1 VLVLTKAD
9 IANVLAPEDVIE
21 VVERAMRAVA
31 EGGAAEGSRSALG
44 LPGSDALLIPMF
56 GAVGGPA
63 PAAGL
68 KLLTDAPANPDASRP
83 RQQSVVLLLD
93 PVTNAVE
100 ALLDGAEMTRLRTA
114 AASAVATR
122 HLSRAESATLG
133 LIGAG
138 ALAAAH
144 LDAIRAVRPIRRV
157 VVWTRRADTLE
168 RFAGQCSDRSIDVEP
183 ARSADEVAAEADV
196 ICTLTPARTPV
207 LRGATL
213 RAGTHVNA
221 VGAPPRPSHREID
234 HDVLARSRVVVDNR
248 EVALHE
254 SGAIRHALD
263 HGGLDRTAT
272 LDELGEVI
280 AGQAPGRSGDGQI
293 TLYNS
298 VGLGIQDLATAR
310 LMVTIARR
318 KGLGRAID
326 LAGGLSS

>member
-9 IANVLAPEDVIE
+9 IANVLTPEDVIE

-31 EGGAAEGSRSALG
+31 EGAAAEGARTALG

-56 GAVGGPA
+56 GAAGGPA

-68 KLLTDAPANPDASRP
+68 KLLSDSPANPAVALP

-93 PVTNAVE
+93 PATNAVE
-100 ALLDGAEMTRLRTA
+100 ALLDGADMTRLRTA

-122 HLSRAESATLG
+122 YLSRAGSATLG

-144 LDAIRAVRPIRRV
+144 VDAIRTVRPIRRV
-157 VVWTRRADTLE
+157 VVWTRRPDTLA
-168 RFAGQCSDRSIDVEP
+168 RFVAQCRDRSIAVEP
-183 ARSADEVAAEADV
+183 APSADAVAAEADV

-207 LRGATL
+207 LLGAAL
-213 RAGTHVNA
+213 RPGTHVNA
-221 VGAPPRPSHREID
+221 VGAPPRPGHREID
-234 HDVLARSRVVVDNR
+234 DAVLARSRVVVDNR

-254 SGAIRHALD
+254 SGAIRHALR
-263 HGGLDRTAT
+263 HGGLDPAAR

-280 AGQAPGRSGDGQI
+280 AGQATGRSDDGQI

-298 VGLGIQDLATAR
+298 VGLGIQDMATAR

-318 KGLGRAID
+318 KGLGCEID
-326 LAGGLSS
+326 LAAR

>member
-1 VLVLTKAD
+1 VLVLTNAD
-9 IANVLAPEDVIE
+9 IANVLVPEDVIE

-31 EGGAAEGSRSALG
+31 EGGASEGSRTALG
-44 LPGSDALLIPMF
+44 VPGSDALLIPMF
-56 GAVGGPA
+56 GALGGAA

-68 KLLTDAPANPDASRP
+68 KLLTDSPANPDASRP

-122 HLSRAESATLG
+122 HLSRAGSATLG

-157 VVWTRRADTLE
+157 VVWTRRADTLA
-168 RFAGQCSDRSIDVEP
+168 RFASQCRDRSIAIEP

-221 VGAPPRPSHREID
+221 VGAPPRPGHREID
-234 HDVLARSRVVVDNR
+234 DAVLARSRVVVDNR
-248 EVALHE
+248 AVALHE

-263 HGGLDRTAT
+263 HGVLDPAAR

-280 AGQAPGRSGDGQI
+280 AGRAVGRSGDGQI

-298 VGLGIQDLATAR
+298 VGLGIQDLVTAR

-318 KGLGRAID
+318 KGLGCDID
-326 LAGGLSS
+326 LPAR